1 MSKEKPY
8 SSAEIKRAGI
18 ALLET
23 DLDTSKLDH
32 TLNVLTYWRNAHV
45 QPLKQAEQLLLKYIF
60 KIDKN
65 AFLAKRL
72 KRFDSIRKKLNYA
85 KKKNLQIMQLTNVQ
99 DIGGLRVVVT
109 DLRKLKNIQKVLMN
123 ELCFYENDKLIKY
136 DNYIEKPKPNGYRSI
151 HLISKFINEY
161 GDKRKVEIQLRT
173 RLQHSWATSL
183 EIIDLFTQQN
193 LKSDD
198 GEQNFLNFF
207 RDVANQ
213 LSIIEGSEYFIKN
226 DSEQL
231 TKQYLEQVLKN
242 KILTRECI
250 QIRDFL
256 GKSDAF
262 GKTIEK
268 NFIDYRSLLES
279 VESSITNTKKG
290 YVLLRLNTMKGS
302 VDLEFFKPEE
312 YLQATQR
319 YANYEKLLLENRN
332 WVIALVSTNALG
344 GIKEAYPNYFADSQL
359 FLKYLGLIKIAANLA
374 EVGLHA
380 SKTSELV
387 V

>member
-279 VESSITNTKKG
+279 VESSIKNTKKG